1 MSDIYKSKAA
11 GIIRGL
17 IPAELPLFRSWL
29 NRDSV
34 NDMRL
39 LRLFDFYTIH
49 IRNTNAERVTK
60 EEAWKSVNG
69 KVKFNDMK
77 FRYLNA
83 DLVARLE
90 EFLVYRRTNEEL
102 RLREEIIS
110 AELGS
115 RGAVKAWSTHYRNF
129 SLQATAEPVHD
140 ADYFSHAWNME
151 YSRLSLMATG
161 KVQGDADAITKAA
174 GYLDRFYLIRKL
186 QLCCEMFNAQNVF
199 AQEYQVFL
207 LDEILQHIGNRSYE
221 DTPVIIIYY
230 RILMT
235 LRESE
240 KEEHYQALRALL
252 QAHEHEISLSEL
264 RDMYKYVLNYC
275 IKKINLGNISW
286 QGELFDIYRTT
297 VENRVLMS
305 EGYLSHRDF
314 KNIVTIALR
323 QHQVEWTG
331 EFIEQ
336 YIQEVP
342 SEERENAKLYN
353 TANLLFHKRDYSG
366 AIRVLQRV
374 DFLDI
379 FYDLDARSI
388 LLKTW
393 FELDEQD
400 SFEYHATAF
409 RKFLK
414 RNKSVSDYQRTVY
427 ENLIAFASRLMKA
440 GTSASAIKKISSEI
454 SEKKNVADLRW
465 LLAKIEERS

>member
-49 IRNTNAERVTK
+49 IRNTSAERVTK

-69 KVKFNDMK
+69 KLKFNDMK

-83 DLVARLE
+83 DLVTRLE
-90 EFLVYRRTNEEL
+90 ELLVYRRTNEEL

-115 RGAVKAWSTHYRNF
+115 RGAVKAWNTHYRNF
-129 SLQATAEPVHD
+129 TSHTLSEPVHD

-240 KEEHYQALRALL
+240 KEEHYQALRELL
-252 QAHEHEISLSEL
+252 RMHEHEISLSEL

-297 VENRVLMS
+297 VSNRVLMS
-305 EGYLSHRDF
+305 EGFLSHRDF

-323 QHQVEWTG
+323 QNQVVWTG

-336 YIQEVP
+336 FIHEVP

-414 RNKSVSDYQRTVY
+414 RNKSVSDYQRTIY

-465 LLAKIEERS
+465 LLAKIEERQ

>member
-1 MSDIYKSKAA
+1 MSDIYKSKVA

-17 IPAELPLFRSWL
+17 IPAELPLFRTWL
-29 NRDSV
+29 NKDSV

-39 LRLFDFYTIH
+39 LRLFDFYSQH
-49 IRNTNAERVTK
+49 IRKADLTEITK
-60 EEAWKSVNG
+60 SDAWKSVNG
-69 KVKFNDMK
+69 KEKYNDMK

-83 DLVARLE
+83 DLVTRLE
-90 EFLVYRRTNEEL
+90 EFLIYRRTNEQS
-102 RLREEIIS
+102 RLKDEILS

-115 RGAVKAWSTHYRNF
+115 RGAVKAWNTHYRNF
-129 SLQATAEPVHD
+129 ASHTLSEPVHD
-140 ADYFSHAWNME
+140 ADYFSHAWSME

-161 KVQGDADAITKAA
+161 KIEGDAEAITKAA

-186 QLCCEMFNAQNVF
+186 QLCCEMFNVQNVF
-199 AQEYQVFL
+199 AQEYQFFL

-235 LRESE
+235 LRDSE
-240 KEEHYQALRALL
+240 NEEHYHALRELL
-252 QAHEHEISLSEL
+252 HMHEHEISLSEL

-286 QGELFDIYRTT
+286 QGELFDIYKTT
-297 VENRVLMS
+297 VGNRVLMS
-305 EGYLSHRDF
+305 EGFLSHRDF

-323 QHQVEWTG
+323 QNQINWAG
-331 EFIEQ
+331 EFIDR
-336 YIQEVP
+336 YTSEVP
-342 SEERENAKLYN
+342 AEERENAKLYN

-366 AIRVLQRV
+366 AIRLLQRV

-400 SFEYHATAF
+400 SFDYHATAF

-414 RNKSVSDYQRTVY
+414 RNKSVSDYQRTIY
-427 ENLIAFASRLMKA
+427 ENLITYASRLMHA
-440 GTSASAIKKISSEI
+440 GTSAAAVKRLSKEI
-454 SEKKNVADLRW
+454 SEKKNAADLRW
-465 LLAKIEERS
+465 LLAKIEERL

>member
-49 IRNTNAERVTK
+49 IRNTSADRVTK

-69 KVKFNDMK
+69 KVKFNDTK

-115 RGAVKAWSTHYRNF
+115 RGAVKAWNTHYRNF
-129 SLQATAEPVHD
+129 SLQATTDPVHD

-240 KEEHYQALRALL
+240 KEEHYHALRALL
-252 QAHEHEISLSEL
+252 HKHEHEISLSEL

-297 VENRVLMS
+297 VSNRVLMS
-305 EGYLSHRDF
+305 EGFLSHRDF

-323 QHQVEWTG
+323 QNQVEWTG

-336 YIQEVP
+336 YIHEVP

-414 RNKSVSDYQRTVY
+414 RNKSVSDYQRTIY
-427 ENLIAFASRLMKA
+427 ENLISFASRLMKA

-465 LLAKIEERS
+465 LLAKIEERL

>member
-1 MSDIYKSKAA
+1 MSDIYKSKSA

-39 LRLFDFYTIH
+39 LRLFDFYAAH
-49 IRNTNAERVTK
+49 FRNANAVSVTK

-69 KVKFNDMK
+69 KLKFNDMK

-83 DLVARLE
+83 DLVTRLE
-90 EFLVYRRTNEEL
+90 EFLVYRRTNEIQ

-115 RGAVKAWSTHYRNF
+115 RGAVKAWNTHYRNF
-129 SLQATAEPVHD
+129 SLQSSTEPVHD

-186 QLCCEMFNAQNVF
+186 QLCCEMFNVQNVF

-240 KEEHYQALRALL
+240 KEEHYHALRELL
-252 QAHEHEISLSEL
+252 HKHEHEISLSEL

-286 QGELFDIYRTT
+286 QGELFDIYKTT
-297 VENRVLMS
+297 VTNRVLMS
-305 EGYLSHRDF
+305 EGFLSHRDF

-323 QHQVEWTG
+323 QNQVAWTG

-336 YIQEVP
+336 FIHEVP

-414 RNKSVSDYQRTVY
+414 RNKSVSDYQRTIY
-427 ENLIAFASRLMKA
+427 ENLISFASRLMKA

-465 LLAKIEERS
+465 LLAKIEERL